1 MGFITGCFL
10 VAMMA
15 KAVWDFVTKPASRN
29 TMLAE
34 YVQRP
39 ISTTFIMVWM
49 TFFLMFFVGIFV
61 PVFGKFN
68 LTEDGWQVWEV
79 GGFGSLGMW
88 IVTWLVEVEKMDRK

>member
-1 MGFITGCFL
+1 
-10 VAMMA
+10 
-15 KAVWDFVTKPASRN
+15 
-29 TMLAE
+29 
-34 YVQRP
+34 
-39 ISTTFIMVWM
+39 M

-79 GGFGSLGMW
+79 SGFGSLGMW